1 MDATPRPAK
10 KRATNRKRP
19 KPTACFAL
27 LPEQVEQLRDIAEER
42 QVSQSM
48 LVREALDQY
57 FRQIIQE
64 VVEQRAQDDSQR
76 PASQGPV
83 EISPRLRMVKA
94 EHAGDD

>member
-1 MDATPRPAK
+1 MDDRSRVAK

-27 LPEQVEQLRDIAEER
+27 LPEQVEQLRDIAEDR

-64 VVEQRAQDDSQR
+64 VVEQRSNNDLSR
-76 PASQGPV
+76 PSAPTPV
-83 EISPRLRMVKA
+83 EMPQRLRMVKS

>member
-1 MDATPRPAK
+1 MDSIPRPVK
-10 KRATNRKRP
+10 KRAQNRKRP

-27 LPEQVEQLRDIAEER
+27 LPEQVEQLRDLAEER

-64 VVEQRAQDDSQR
+64 VVQQRSQDDTQR
-76 PASQGPV
+76 SSGSAPV
-83 EISPRLRMVKA
+83 EMAQHLRVVKA

>member
-1 MDATPRPAK
+1 MEASPGPAK
-10 KRATNRKRP
+10 KRASNRKRP

-27 LPEQVEQLRDIAEER
+27 LPEQVEQLRDLAEGR

-64 VVEQRAQDDSQR
+64 AVEQHSQTEAPR
-76 PASQGPV
+76 PAGQAPV
-83 EISPRLRMVKA
+83 ELPPRLRMVKA
-94 EHAGDD
+94 EHTGGD